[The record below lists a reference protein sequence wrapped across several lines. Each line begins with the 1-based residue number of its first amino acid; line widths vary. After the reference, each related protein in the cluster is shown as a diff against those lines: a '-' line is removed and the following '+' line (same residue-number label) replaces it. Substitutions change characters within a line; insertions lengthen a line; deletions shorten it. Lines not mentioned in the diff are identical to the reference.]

1 MEKQQ
6 RHFRIN
12 QIQHDDRL
20 VQFFTGLPSYLVFH
34 AFFEFLEPVV
44 NELNYWGSKSRSR
57 QRHRTCKLDPL
68 NQYFLTLVKLRSNL
82 KLQDLAF
89 RFGVSET
96 VVSRY
101 LTTWVCFLYHHIK
114 EIDWMPSVQ
123 QVLGTLPHSFRDKY
137 PTTYAIIDGSEIFRE
152 TPNNLHM
159 QSSTWN
165 QYKHHNTAK
174 FLIACT
180 PNGAILYVSPLYVG
194 SISDIDLTC
203 LSGFLTTLQD
213 KPGISIMAD
222 RGLLRELGADLNIP
236 PFMEGRSQLSAQEV
250 QTGRKITSLRI
261 RVKRA
266 IGRMRNYSNLHG
278 TLPISMARLSNQI
291 VCVCALLSNIQ
302 PPLVP
307 PPEDIA
313 SGSES
318 EVEEYFRSLE

>member
-1 MEKQQ
+1 
-6 RHFRIN
+6 
-12 QIQHDDRL
+12 
-20 VQFFTGLPSYLVFH
+20 
-34 AFFEFLEPVV
+34 
-44 NELNYWGSKSRSR
+44 
-57 QRHRTCKLDPL
+57 
-68 NQYFLTLVKLRSNL
+68 
-82 KLQDLAF
+82 
-89 RFGVSET
+89 
-96 VVSRY
+96 
-101 LTTWVCFLYHHIK
+101 
-114 EIDWMPSVQ
+114 MPSVQ

-137 PTTYAIIDGSEIFRE
+137 PTTYAIIDGSEIFLE
-152 TPNNLHM
+152 TPNDLHM
-159 QSSTWN
+159 QSSTWS

-194 SISDIDLTC
+194 SISDIDLTR

-261 RVKRA
+261 CVERA
-266 IGRMRNYSNLHG
+266 IGRMRNYSTLHG

-291 VCVCALLSNIQ
+291 VCVCALLFNIQ

-318 EVEEYFRSLE
+318 EVEEYFRSLD